1 MPRRRRRK
9 KNLYAL
15 SAELAVAVPQVMAHR
30 LLRMAAAGDRPTARD
45 RRELDR
51 MITEKAAALG
61 DSWVEMAWKAL
72 EVNQRLALSM
82 TQSWLTGAPTV
93 AGHAKRLQRAGLE
106 VLAAGMTPVHRRVTA
121 NARRLNRKPSKR

>member
-30 LLRMAAAGDRPTARD
+30 LLRMAGDRPTARD

-61 DSWVEMAWKAL
+61 ESWIEMAWKAL

-121 NARRLNRKPSKR
+121 NARRLNRKRSKR